1 MLQFWILDPDPA
13 STSWARAALETHFN
27 GARVLSLS
35 TASAWKRAL
44 EEEPW
49 PHLILTEA
57 RYPWGNAEELLDYLK
72 RQQRHNTPVI
82 LLSDSVAEG
91 TVARLF
97 DRGLD
102 DYLPK
107 TPPQPL
113 LLAARIRRLLADYA
127 PLRHQLAYLKQL
139 DKHVFSSDNPHV
151 IAAEALTLLAESARA
166 VWGVSL
172 VVRNDAGQTGEVL
185 AVYRPAGQYLTH
197 PGERCPLEK
206 LPPIPPMLEWHF
218 SSLEKVPIASLR
230 QALHKRGVQWVGV
243 YRLPIGPNIYG
254 LLHLGWQRREDATPS
269 TLEFIGATVHWL
281 SSAVYRAIKLR
292 EERHALYQARAL
304 TNLVLSLN
312 RSLDTDMIFQR
323 LLEGLQAV
331 VPYEQA
337 SVWEWTEEGDLVVRH
352 ISGYAVTPEEFNAQI
367 NDLPLPPR
375 EWPTM
380 TILAETRRP
389 LLIPDI
395 SQFPDW
401 QPLDFT
407 QNIHCWLGVPLIY
420 NDKTIGALT
429 LDASEPYRFTQEHLH
444 LAQILASAATI
455 ALQNAHLFQHE
466 HRRRE
471 ELNTLRLASLQLVA
485 SLEPSKVLSN
495 LLWEILRIVDADDA
509 HIFLYD
515 GEKVSFGTAI
525 WEGKIQNHPLS
536 DPRPYGITYTAARS
550 GQMRVVPDIAEDPL
564 FADARWK
571 GAIISIPLIAHGKVH
586 GVMNVA
592 WHQPRKFSRD
602 ETSLLQML
610 ADYAAIALEN
620 ARLVDTLQ
628 SKIRQLSVLSNASAV
643 LREANTPQ
651 EIAQRLAE
659 QAIRLGR
666 AQSAMVVR
674 YADDDKT
681 QAVVEYVLGMD
692 SQLIGHFFSPKA
704 GGLTHHL
711 AQVNQLLTFRNLSQ
725 SPLLQHPHWVQHIGP
740 AVAIPLHTR
749 SGDMVGMLLVGRPHG
764 AEPFSEEEITPLDA
778 LAEIGATALQR
789 AHASSALEDAF
800 LQAVLALSQAMDA
813 RDHYHG
819 GHSKQ
824 LAEWSVAVAHAMGLS
839 EEETETVRLA
849 ALLHDIGK
857 IGIPDEILL
866 KPGPLT
872 PHEWEIMRQHPL
884 IGARI
889 LRPLRRLETVAQIVA
904 AHHERWD
911 GSGYPRGLKGEE
923 IPLGARILA
932 VVDSYGAMID
942 ERVYHAPRSHEE
954 AVAEIRRH
962 AGRLYDPHVVA
973 AFLEVIDYLSPS
985 PPPRASHGPR
995 PFPPSPTP

>member
-1 MLQFWILDPDPA
+1 MLHFWILDPDPA
-13 STSWARAALETHFN
+13 SISWARTALESHFDS
-27 GARVLSLS
+27 ARVLLISS
-35 TASAWKRAL
+35 TRAWKHAL
-44 EEEPW
+44 KHEAW
-49 PHLILTEA
+49 PQAILTEA
-57 RYPWGNAEELLDYLK
+57 SLPWGTAEEILAYLA
-72 RQQRHNTPVI
+72 RQHRPTPVL
-82 LLSDSVAEG
+82 LLSDSIPEG
-91 TVARLF
+91 GVARLL

-113 LLAARIRRLLADYA
+113 LLAARIRRLIADYA
-127 PLRHQLAYLKQL
+127 PLRQQLTYLKRL
-139 DKHVFSSDNPHV
+139 DKRVLTSDNPHF
-151 IAAEALTLLAESARA
+151 IATEALTLLAESARA
-166 VWGVSL
+166 VWGAS
-172 VVRNDAGQTGEVL
+172 VVVHSGNSQTGEVL
-185 AVYRPAGQYLTH
+185 AVYQPTGTRLTH
-197 PGERCPLEK
+197 AGEHCPLEA
-206 LPPIPPMLEWHF
+206 LPPMPPMLEWHF
-218 SSLEKVPIASLR
+218 SAIEKLPVAPLR
-230 QALHKRGVQWVGV
+230 QALRKKGVRWVGV
-243 YRLPIGPNIYG
+243 YRLPIGPHTYG
-254 LLHLGWQRREDATPS
+254 LLHLGWQRREDATPAM
-269 TLEFIGATVHWL
+269 LEFIATTAHWL

-312 RSLDTDMIFQR
+312 RSLDTNTIYHR
-323 LLEGLQAV
+323 LLEGMQAV
-331 VPYEQA
+331 IPYEQA
-337 SVWEWTEEGDLVVRH
+337 SVWEWTEDGDLVVRH

-395 SQFPDW
+395 TQFPDW

-407 QNIHCWLGVPLIY
+407 QNIRCWLGIPLIY
-420 NDKTIGALT
+420 NDQTIGALT
-429 LDASEPYRFTQEHLH
+429 LDAPEPYRFTEEHLH
-444 LAQILASAATI
+444 LAQTLASAATI
-455 ALQNAHLFQHE
+455 ALQNARLFQHE

-495 LLWEILRIVDADDA
+495 LLWETLRIVDADDA

-515 GEKVSFGTAI
+515 GEKITFGTAI
-525 WEGKIQNHPLS
+525 WDGKIQDHPLNT
-536 DPRPYGITYTAARS
+536 PRPHGITYTVARS
-550 GQMRVVPDIAEDPL
+550 GQMRVVPDITKDPL
-564 FADARWK
+564 FADAPWK

-592 WHQPRKFSRD
+592 WHRPRLFSRD
-602 ETSLLQML
+602 ETGLLQML

-628 SKIRQLSVLSNASAV
+628 SKIRQLSVLSAASAA

-651 EIAQRLAE
+651 EIAQKLAE
-659 QAIRLGR
+659 QAIRLGK
-666 AQSAMVVR
+666 AESAMVVH
-674 YADDDKT
+674 YADEAKT
-681 QAVVEYVLGMD
+681 QAVVEYVIGMD
-692 SQLIGHFFSPKA
+692 SRLIGHFFSPTS
-704 GGLTHHL
+704 GGLTHYL
-711 AQVNQLLTFRNLSQ
+711 AQANRLVTFRDLSQ
-725 SPLLQHPHWVQHIGP
+725 SPLLQHPHWVRHIGP

-749 SGDMVGMLLVGRPHG
+749 SGDMVGMLLVGRTHG
-764 AEPFSEEEITPLDA
+764 AEPFKEEEITPLDA

-789 AHASSALEDAF
+789 AHAASQLEEAF

-872 PHEWEIMRQHPL
+872 AHEWEIMRQHPL

-889 LRPLRRLETVAQIVA
+889 LRPLRRLEAVAQIVE

-911 GSGYPRGLKGEE
+911 GSGYPRGLKGKA

-942 ERVYHAPRSHEE
+942 KRVYHAPRSHEE
-954 AVAEIRRH
+954 AVAEIRQH
-962 AGRLYDPHVVA
+962 AGTLYDPQVVE

-985 PPPRASHGPR
+985 PPPRASHGPH
-995 PFPPSPTP
+995 PFPPTLNP

>member
-1 MLQFWILDPDPA
+1 MLHFWILDPDPA
-13 STSWARAALETHFN
+13 SISWARAALETHFN
-27 GARVLSLS
+27 GARVLSITS
-35 TASAWKRAL
+35 TRAWKRAL
-44 EEEPW
+44 KHEAW
-49 PHLILTEA
+49 PQVILTEA
-57 RYPWGNAEELLDYLK
+57 QLPWGTVEDLLAYLT
-72 RQQRHNTPVI
+72 RQHRHTPVI
-82 LLSDSVAEG
+82 LLSDRVAEG
-91 TVARLF
+91 TVAHLF

-113 LLAARIRRLLADYA
+113 LLAARARRLLADYA
-127 PLRHQLAYLKQL
+127 PLRHQLTYLKRL
-139 DKHVFSSDNPHV
+139 DKRVFASDNPHV
-151 IAAEALTLLAESARA
+151 IATEALTLLAESARA
-166 VWGVSL
+166 IWGASV
-172 VVRNDAGQTGEVL
+172 VVRNDSSQTGEVL
-185 AVYRPAGQYLTH
+185 AVYQPIGTHLTH
-197 PGERCPLEK
+197 AGEHCPLEV

-218 SSLEKVPIASLR
+218 SSIEKLPVAPLR
-230 QALHKRGVQWVGV
+230 HALRKKGVQWVGV

-254 LLHLGWQRREDATPS
+254 LLHLGWQQQEDATPS
-269 TLEFIGATVHWL
+269 ILEFISTTVHWL

-312 RSLDTDMIFQR
+312 RSLDTDMIFRR

-337 SVWEWTEEGDLVVRH
+337 SVWEWTEDDDLIVRH

-367 NDLPLPPR
+367 NNLPLPPR

-380 TILAETRRP
+380 TILVETRRP
-389 LLIPDI
+389 LLIPDVT
-395 SQFPDW
+395 QFPDW

-407 QNIHCWLGVPLIY
+407 QNVRCWLGVPLIY
-420 NDKTIGALT
+420 NDKTIGVLA
-429 LDASEPYRFTQEHLH
+429 LDASEPYRFTEEHMH
-444 LAQILASAATI
+444 LAQTLASAATI
-455 ALQNAHLFQHE
+455 ALQNARLFQHE

-485 SLEPSKVLSN
+485 SLEPSEVLSN
-495 LLWEILRIVDADDA
+495 LLWETLRIVDADDA

-515 GEKVSFGTAI
+515 GEKITFGTAI
-525 WEGKIQNHPLS
+525 WDGKIQDHPLNI
-536 DPRPYGITYTAARS
+536 PRPHGITYTVAHS
-550 GQMRVVPDIAEDPL
+550 GQMRVVPNIRKDPL
-564 FADARWK
+564 FTDAPWE

-592 WHQPRKFSRD
+592 WHRPRRFSRD

-628 SKIRQLSVLSNASAV
+628 SKIRQLSVLSAASAA

-651 EIAQRLAE
+651 EIAQKLAE
-659 QAIRLGR
+659 QAIRLGK
-666 AQSAMVVR
+666 AESAMIVR
-674 YADDDKT
+674 YADEAKT
-681 QAVVEYVLGMD
+681 QAVVEYVIGMD
-692 SQLIGHFFSPKA
+692 AHLIGHFFSPTS
-704 GGLTHHL
+704 GGLTHYL
-711 AQVNQLLTFRNLSQ
+711 AQANRLVTFRDLSQ
-725 SPLLQHPHWVQHIGP
+725 SPLLQHPHWVRHIGP

-789 AHASSALEDAF
+789 AHTSSQLEEAF

-824 LAEWSVAVAHAMGLS
+824 LAEWSGAVAHAMGLS

-872 PHEWEIMRQHPL
+872 PREWEIMRQHPL

-889 LRPLRRLETVAQIVA
+889 LRPLRRLEAVAQIVE

-911 GSGYPRGLKGEE
+911 GSGYPRGLKGEA

-942 ERVYHAPRSHEE
+942 KRVYHAPRSHEE
-954 AVAEIRRH
+954 AVAEIRRQ
-962 AGRLYDPHVVA
+962 AGKLYDPHVVE

-985 PPPRASHGPR
+985 PPPRASHSPR
-995 PFPPSPTP
+995 PFPPTPAP

>member
-1 MLQFWILDPDPA
+1 MLHFWILDPDP
-13 STSWARAALETHFN
+13 TSILWARAALETHFD
-27 GARVLSLS
+27 GARVLSITS
-35 TASAWKRAL
+35 PQDWKHATKH
-44 EEEPW
+44 EVW

-57 RYPWGNAEELLDYLK
+57 QQPWGTVEELLTYLK
-72 RQQRHNTPVI
+72 HHHRPTPVI
-82 LLSDSVAEG
+82 LLTDNLPEG
-91 TVARLF
+91 AIARLF
-97 DRGLD
+97 DLGLD

-113 LLAARIRRLLADYA
+113 LLAARIRRLLAEHA
-127 PLRHQLAYLKQL
+127 PLRHQLTYLKRL
-139 DKHVFSSDNPHV
+139 DKRVFAADNPQV
-151 IAAEALTLLAESARA
+151 IASEALTLLAESARA
-166 VWGVSL
+166 VWGASV
-172 VVRNDAGQTGEVL
+172 VVRSNAGQTGEVL
-185 AVYRPAGQYLTH
+185 SVYHPAGRCLTH
-197 PGERCPLEK
+197 AGEHCPLEM

-218 SSLEKVPIASLR
+218 SAIEKLPTAPLR
-230 QALHKRGVQWVGV
+230 EALRKRGVQWVGV

-254 LLHLGWQRREDATPS
+254 LLHLGWQRQEDAQPS
-269 TLEFIGATVHWL
+269 TLEFITATVHWL

-312 RSLDTDMIFQR
+312 RSLDTDTIFQR

-337 SVWEWTEEGDLVVRH
+337 SVWEWTEEGDLIVRH

-389 LLIPDI
+389 LLIPDV
-395 SQFPDW
+395 SRFPDW
-401 QPLDFT
+401 QPLNFT
-407 QNIHCWLGVPLIY
+407 QSIRCWLGVPLTY

-429 LDASEPYRFTQEHLH
+429 LDAPEPYRFTQEHLQ
-444 LAQILASAATI
+444 LAQTLASAATI
-455 ALQNAHLFQHE
+455 ALQNARLFQHE

-485 SLEPSKVLSN
+485 SLEPSEVLSN
-495 LLWEILRIVDADDA
+495 LLWETLRIVDADDA

-515 GEKVSFGTAI
+515 GKKITFGTAI
-525 WEGKIQNHPLS
+525 WDGKIQDHPLHV
-536 DPRPYGITYTAARS
+536 PRPRGITYTVARS
-550 GQMRVVPDIAEDPL
+550 GQMRVVPDIRKDPL
-564 FADARWK
+564 FTDAPWE

-592 WHQPRKFSRD
+592 WHRPRAFSRD

-610 ADYAAIALEN
+610 ADYAAVALEN

-628 SKIRQLSVLSNASAV
+628 GKIRQLSVLSAASAA

-651 EIAQRLAE
+651 EIAQKLAE
-659 QAIRLGR
+659 QAIRLGK
-666 AQSAMVVR
+666 AESAIVVR
-674 YADDDKT
+674 YADEAKT
-681 QAVVEYVLGMD
+681 EAVVEHVIGMD
-692 SQLIGHFFSPKA
+692 PGLIGRFFFPGG
-704 GGLTHHL
+704 GGLTHYL
-711 AQVNQLLTFRNLSQ
+711 AQANRLVTFRNLSQ
-725 SPLLQHPHWVQHIGP
+725 SPLLQHPHWVRHIGP

-764 AEPFSEEEITPLDA
+764 AEPFNEEEITPLDA

-789 AHASSALEDAF
+789 AHATTQLEEAF

-839 EEETETVRLA
+839 KEETETVRLA

-872 PHEWEIMRQHPL
+872 AHEWDIMRQHPL

-889 LRPLRRLETVAQIVA
+889 LRPLRRLEAVAQIVE

-911 GSGYPRGLKGEE
+911 GSGYPQGLKGEA

-942 ERVYHAPRSHEE
+942 KRVYHAPRSHEE
-954 AVAEIRRH
+954 AVAEIREQ
-962 AGRLYDPHVVA
+962 AGRLYDPAVVR

-985 PPPRASHGPR
+985 PPPRASDSPR
-995 PFPPSPTP
+995 PFPPTLNP